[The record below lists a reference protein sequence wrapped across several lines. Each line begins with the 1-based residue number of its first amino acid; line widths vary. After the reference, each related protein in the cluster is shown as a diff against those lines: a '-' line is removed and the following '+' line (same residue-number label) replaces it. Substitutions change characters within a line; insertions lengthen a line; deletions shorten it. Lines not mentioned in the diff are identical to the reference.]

1 MRYAVASS
9 IGGSG
14 RTTLVLNLGLALS
27 ERGFNVLMIDVDPQ
41 GCLGHLLG
49 RKDDEWAGLADLL
62 MGRVTQEQAVKR
74 SNVPLLSLMPRGR
87 LDPAD
92 VGEFERSVRNPDVL
106 KAALRNL
113 ERKFDVLLLDIPP
126 GIGLVPRGALSV
138 VDEVIITARTEPMAA
153 RSLGRLFT
161 VLDLVRRRENPKLAV
176 TGVLPTFY
184 DERSAISQSL
194 VTAMQQADVPLFDA
208 CVPGSDLFIRAS
220 ERGQPVRRFVGVN
233 SPELRAVEVVADVI
247 AARLKGED
255 PPPAA
260 FRSLAP
266 QPPGRYLR
274 FSGHRFRKQEPIQ
287 VDAKEID
294 TAFRLELD
302 QLAANTP
309 FGIQEWHDFLDTCI
323 CSCGAETAF
332 VTDSEGLLVASRGRL
347 HSGEMEGLG
356 ARLSI
361 AFQQADRME
370 IAAGDSR
377 SVMIEFDHL
386 WLSGIGFH
394 SENQPS
400 FTIGILG
407 KDPVPATK
415 RDEIRDTLRTLIVG
429 LTDSGNTGTDETWV
443 TEEEYEDAEEV
454 EEVEEAY

>member
-14 RTTLVLNLGLALS
+14 RTTLILNLGLALS
-27 ERGFNVLMIDVDPQ
+27 DRGFKVLMIDVDPQ

-74 SNVPLLSLMPRGR
+74 SNVPLLSLKPRGR

-92 VGEFERSVRNPDVL
+92 VGEFERSVRNPKVL

-113 ERKFDVLLLDIPP
+113 ELNFDVLLLDIPP

-138 VDEVIITARTEPMAA
+138 VDEVIVTARTEPMAA

-161 VLDLVRRRENPKLAV
+161 VLDLVRKHENPNLAV

-184 DERSAISQSL
+184 DERNSISQSL
-194 VTAMQQADVPLFDA
+194 LTAMQSAGVPLFDA
-208 CVPGSDLFIRAS
+208 CVPQSELFIRAS
-220 ERGQPVRRFVGVN
+220 ERGQPLRRFVGVR
-233 SPELRAVEVVADVI
+233 SVELRAMETVADVI
-247 AARLKGED
+247 AARVKGEE
-255 PPPAA
+255 PPASA
-260 FRSLAP
+260 FQSLAP

-274 FSGHRFRKQEPIQ
+274 FSGHRFRQKEPIA
-287 VDAKEID
+287 VDADRID
-294 TAFRLELD
+294 SAFRLELS
-302 QLAANTP
+302 QLASNAP
-309 FGIQEWHDFLDTCI
+309 FGIREWHDFLDTCI

-332 VTDSEGLLVASRGRL
+332 VTDSEGLVVASRGRL
-347 HSGEMEGLG
+347 HSGEMEGIG
-356 ARLSI
+356 TRLSI

-386 WLSGIGFH
+386 WLSGVGFR

-407 KDPVPATK
+407 KDAVPASM
-415 RDEIRDTLRTLIVG
+415 RNEIRETLESLIVG
-429 LTDSGNTGTDETWV
+429 LTDAGDTGTDEAWM
-443 TEEEYEDAEEV
+443 TEEEYEDV
-454 EEVEEAY
+454 EEFEDAQ